1 MTPQEMENGRRK
13 IAKDCLKELHD
24 LSEKTDPNITTV
36 LDKYTPQFSPLNDKK
51 HFPPKM
57 VLGHLVR
64 QIEKEMNYG

>member
-24 LSEKTDPNITTV
+24 LSEKTDSNITTV

-51 HFPPKM
+51 TSRP
-57 VLGHLVR
+57 R
-64 QIEKEMNYG
+64 WY